1 MFKIYGI
8 FLSERSWLKE
18 HICQIYETIS
28 YGKKVIGDVQNYV
41 KDNGE
46 GHTFKIY
53 GTIGKAFS

>member
-1 MFKIYGI
+1 MAFFYRKGHDLRNTYA
-8 FLSERSWLKE
+8 K
-18 HICQIYETIS
+18 YMNTIS
-28 YGKKVIGDVQNYV
+28 YSKKVIGDVQNYV